1 MSAPRT
7 VTVPTRDHGDVTIP
21 CPDWCTGEYHQRRGA
36 RVDITHTSADICFN
50 VETSDGPVTAM
61 RAVFEQRP
69 FTEREP
75 GRGVFVAVE
84 LDGEWYP
91 CSPQQLDRIA
101 AALTVHSVHLRTLAQ
116 QLAVLQAVG
125 E

>member
-7 VTVPTRDHGDVTIP
+7 VTVHTHDHGDVTIQEP
-21 CPDWCTGEYHQRRGA
+21 AWCTGAFHQPGGA
-36 RVDITHTSADICFN
+36 RVDVTHTSDDIPFN
-50 VETSDGPVTAM
+50 VETGEGSVTTM

-75 GRGVFVAVE
+75 GRGVFVSVE
-84 LDGEWYP
+84 LDGQMYP
-91 CSPQQLDRIA
+91 STPQQLDRIA
-101 AALTVHSVHLRTLAQ
+101 AALVIHAVHLRTLAR
-116 QLAVLQAVG
+116 QLSVLQAVG